1 MVWKI
6 PRMVT
11 KKYIKNKMKKILHF
25 ITGAERGG
33 GAEKMLLGVLPFLR
47 SAEHAACVLKGR
59 GEIGRQLEDA
69 GVKVFYLEMKG
80 FLDFGV
86 IGRYKNVL
94 QNFFPDIQV
103 NYLIHADVFGR
114 IFAKKFGVKRLISYI
129 RNRHVKIIFRLF
141 DFLTLPAVDYLLANS
156 QAVLDFYRRKYKFPK
171 EKSSFITNGISWPP
185 AGFSE
190 YEKIEFEKEFLIDKN
205 DFILL
210 SIARLHKQKDLPT
223 LLRAAAEIKKSGF
236 RPFKLLLCGAGK
248 ERKKLEKLAEKLGLS
263 ANIIFAGVK
272 KNISLVLN
280 IADVFILPS
289 LHEGMSN
296 ALLEAMAAGKPC
308 VVSAIPENL
317 ELIKNEKNGLCF
329 RPRNFLDLAQKI
341 KIIAA
346 TPSLAATLGEK
357 AREDVADYDLKKII
371 KKLDDFFQNIF
382 SE

>member
-1 MVWKI
+1 
-6 PRMVT
+6 
-11 KKYIKNKMKKILHF
+11 MKKVLHF

-33 GAEKMLLGVLPFLR
+33 GAEKMLLGVLPFLK

-59 GEIGRQLEDA
+59 GEIGRRLEDA

-80 FLDFGV
+80 VWDVGV
-86 IGRYKNVL
+86 IGRYKNIL
-94 QNFFPDIQV
+94 QSFSPDVQV
-103 NYLIHADVFGR
+103 NYLIHADIFGR
-114 IFAKKFGVKRLISYI
+114 VFAKKFGVKRLISYI
-129 RNRHVKIIFRLF
+129 RNRHIKIIFRLF
-141 DFLTLPAVDYLLANS
+141 DFLTLPAVDYLLTNS
-156 QAVLDFYRRKYKFPK
+156 RAVLDFYRRKYKFPE
-171 EKSSFITNGISWPP
+171 EKSSFITNGISLPL

-190 YEKIEFEKEFLIDKN
+190 YEKTELEKEFLIDKN

-236 RPFKLLLCGAGK
+236 RPFKLLLCGTGK

-263 ANIIFAGVK
+263 ANIIFAGVR
-272 KNISLVLN
+272 KNISVVLG
-280 IADVFILPS
+280 IADIFILPS

-317 ELIKNEKNGLCF
+317 ELIKNGKNGLCF
-329 RPRNFLDLAQKI
+329 YPRNFFDLAEKI

-346 TPSLAATLGEK
+346 APSSAAALGEK

-371 KKLDDFFQNIF
+371 KRLDDFFQNIF